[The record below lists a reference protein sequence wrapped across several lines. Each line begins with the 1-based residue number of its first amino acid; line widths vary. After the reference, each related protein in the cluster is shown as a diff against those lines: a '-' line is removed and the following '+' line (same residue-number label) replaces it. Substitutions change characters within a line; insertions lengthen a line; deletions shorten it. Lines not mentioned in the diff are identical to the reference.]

1 MTGVAKM
8 TQNGNLSKG
17 PCFWKHHR
25 IQSPRHPP
33 RSFMLVQAH
42 ETLNTNRRQSQ
53 YNLIFP
59 TEIYSTEYKIRST
72 WNHVWKCLKLYPN
85 AECKKNEKKHEFGS
99 ANLRQTTLGQHFFQ
113 PIMQVVRARCSVS
126 VKAMFGTRGHTG
138 LAMTCYQSAIK
149 ANQGL
154 HMGNDDGPYS
164 HLIGLSLT
172 SHPIPTAAESRTTS
186 TCRKLRNVGISS
198 IAAKCR
204 RCMRHHT
211 SNTSKVKDNSDVTAG
226 RSVLGVLKNNSSCA
240 ENHVPAHRLRSP
252 CHLSSFLPI

>member
-85 AECKKNEKKHEFGS
+85 AECKKMKKNM
-99 ANLRQTTLGQHFFQ
+99 NLALQIFDKQPLGNIFSNQSCRSYARAAAFQWKQCLVPEVTQGWQWHATRVPSRPTKGCIWGMTTVH
-113 PIMQVVRARCSVS
+113 I
-126 VKAMFGTRGHTG
+126 
-138 LAMTCYQSAIK
+138 
-149 ANQGL
+149 
-154 HMGNDDGPYS
+154 
-164 HLIGLSLT
+164 LILS
-172 SHPIPTAAESRTTS
+172 
-186 TCRKLRNVGISS
+186 
-198 IAAKCR
+198 
-204 RCMRHHT
+204 
-211 SNTSKVKDNSDVTAG
+211 D
-226 RSVLGVLKNNSSCA
+226 
-240 ENHVPAHRLRSP
+240 
-252 CHLSSFLPI
+252 